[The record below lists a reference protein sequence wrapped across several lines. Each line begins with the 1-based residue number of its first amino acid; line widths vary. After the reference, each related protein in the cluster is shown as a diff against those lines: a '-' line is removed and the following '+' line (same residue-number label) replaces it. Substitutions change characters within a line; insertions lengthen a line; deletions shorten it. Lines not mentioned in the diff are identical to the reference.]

1 MDIHNSAMLS
11 WKHMDKP
18 TTDEI
23 NRLEVNGAVIEVYI
37 DHEFGWREIPSGG
50 LERSEMAYRV
60 RPSE

>member
-1 MDIHNSAMLS
+1 
-11 WKHMDKP
+11 MDKP

-37 DHEFGWREIPSGG
+37 NPEFGWREIPSGG

-60 RPSE
+60 RPSK